1 MSALDPRAAL
11 ARTGRVFSGFTP
23 GQKAM
28 TVIAALAVVVGG
40 VFFASWVSRP
50 TYAPLF
56 TGLSSSDAAAI
67 TAKLSESKEPYQLA
81 DGGTTVMVP
90 QADVYQTRITLSGQG
105 LPAGD
110 NGSEGYSLLDK
121 QSMTSSDFQQKVTYQ
136 RALEGELAKTIESIT
151 GVDAAVVHLAI
162 PQEDVFTTDAAKPT
176 ASVLVKTTPGAT
188 LSPTIVD
195 SVVHLVSGSVP
206 KLSPADVT
214 VADANGQVL
223 GAAGEGGG
231 GGAAGA
237 DARAQQE
244 VAVSDSTAA
253 AVQSMLDKVVGPGKA
268 VVRVDTVLNFDAQQ
282 IDREQYI
289 TDKKAVPLTE
299 STSKENYTGAGGTPV
314 GGVLGPDNIG
324 GTTSSTGSSNSKYTK
339 QENSRSNAVGT
350 LKESTTTAP
359 GQVKK
364 QSIAVL
370 LDANAAGG
378 VSTGEVTKLVSAAAG
393 VDTKRGDV
401 VKVSTLAFDTSAAA
415 AAQAELDQAAAAK
428 KRADMISLGKTVGL
442 GLLLLLALL
451 IGLRRSRRRSQEEPR
466 EIEVYRVED
475 TPVPP
480 APVDSVLEA
489 TEPAPALSAPRHA
502 ARSGESRSESRH
514 AIGQM
519 AKERPDDVA
528 RLLRGWIAEEK

>member
-1 MSALDPRAAL
+1 M
-11 ARTGRVFSGFTP
+11 
-23 GQKAM
+23 
-28 TVIAALAVVVGG
+28 
-40 VFFASWVSRP
+40 
-50 TYAPLF
+50 
-56 TGLSSSDAAAI
+56 
-67 TAKLSESKEPYQLA
+67 
-81 DGGTTVMVP
+81 
-90 QADVYQTRITLSGQG
+90 
-105 LPAGD
+105 
-110 NGSEGYSLLDK
+110 
-121 QSMTSSDFQQKVTYQ
+121 
-136 RALEGELAKTIESIT
+136 
-151 GVDAAVVHLAI
+151 
-162 PQEDVFTTDAAKPT
+162 
-176 ASVLVKTTPGAT
+176 
-188 LSPTIVD
+188 
-195 SVVHLVSGSVP
+195 
-206 KLSPADVT
+206 
-214 VADANGQVL
+214 
-223 GAAGEGGG
+223 
-231 GGAAGA
+231 
-237 DARAQQE
+237 
-244 VAVSDSTAA
+244 
-253 AVQSMLDKVVGPGKA
+253 
-268 VVRVDTVLNFDAQQ
+268 
-282 IDREQYI
+282 
-289 TDKKAVPLTE
+289 
-299 STSKENYTGAGGTPV
+299 
-314 GGVLGPDNIG
+314 
-324 GTTSSTGSSNSKYTK
+324 
-339 QENSRSNAVGT
+339 
-350 LKESTTTAP
+350 
-359 GQVKK
+359 KK